1 MILYIQEYLNIF
13 SIPSLP
19 QIPISYSLPFLTT
32 SHHMVRENLEPGSC
46 SITMSLLLVSP
57 CVQIT
62 SELSAA
68 KSSRRRQSLRP
79 YRRRFQPA
87 FQTSRRRGNNFS
99 RHRHPPNKDAHRHFE
114 STSIESVMLEG
125 QEKVDEDSSGSMSG
139 DENTGTTENRRES
152 DKKGSASSSDT
163 TSKVDGSLGGRF
175 LDEALVS
182 GGGGGENKVTSSS
195 SGIETS

>member
-46 SITMSLLLVSP
+46 SITMSLLLISP

-62 SELSAA
+62 SESAAA

-139 DENTGTTENRRES
+139 DENTGTTENHRES
-152 DKKGSASSSDT
+152 DKKGSASSSD

>member
-32 SHHMVRENLEPGSC
+32 SHHMVRENLASGSC
-46 SITMSLLLVSP
+46 ITMSLLLISP

-62 SELSAA
+62 SESAAA